1 MSCESEIFVTR
12 SDKIS
17 LIAAKYTHSYYT
29 YGVYCI
35 LCHSN
40 STSLLNCLGFPAYM
54 VKFVL
59 KYCAQKELLNLLL
72 AQNTIMYTHANNL
85 TIYACR

>member
-1 MSCESEIFVTR
+1 MVSIV
-12 SDKIS
+12 
-17 LIAAKYTHSYYT
+17 YYAIQ
-29 YGVYCI
+29 I
-35 LCHSN
+35 LQV
-40 STSLLNCLGFPAYM
+40 LLNCLGFPAYM

-59 KYCAQKELLNLLL
+59 KYCAEKELLNLLL